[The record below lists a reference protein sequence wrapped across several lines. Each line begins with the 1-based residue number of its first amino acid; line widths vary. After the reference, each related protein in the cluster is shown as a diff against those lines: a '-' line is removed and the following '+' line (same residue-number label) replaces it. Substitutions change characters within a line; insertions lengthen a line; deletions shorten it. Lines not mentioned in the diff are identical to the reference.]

1 MKTPWIYLKTKVKMR
16 IRETALKAC
25 TGFFAYMIAYDSLVL
40 AIHHPEMS
48 VFQWLIRPIIDLYHL
63 NVIAIVMLIFS
74 MISFFIVFDITIKKA
89 KIKELRKVGKKCDE
103 GRDFQYAISVLRDT
117 RFSYVLGQNS
127 FIELNSLEYI
137 YYNLRYIR
145 LALELF

>member
-1 MKTPWIYLKTKVKMR
+1 MR
-16 IRETALKAC
+16 IEKTISKLW
-25 TGFFAYMIAYDSLVL
+25 TGFLIYMIAYNGLALVIYDL
-40 AIHHPEMS
+40 N
-48 VFQWLIRPIIDLYHL
+48 VTLFQWLIRPIIDLYHL
-63 NVIAIVMLIFS
+63 NTIAIVMFVVS
-74 MISFFIVFDITIKKA
+74 TTSFFITSNIITKRA
-89 KIKELRKVGKKCDE
+89 KLKELRKVGKKCDE

>member
-1 MKTPWIYLKTKVKMR
+1 MR
-16 IRETALKAC
+16 IEEAALKVW
-25 TGFFAYMIAYDSLVL
+25 TGFLIYMVAYNGLALVIYDLDVTL
-40 AIHHPEMS
+40 
-48 VFQWLIRPIIDLYHL
+48 FQWLIRPIIDLYYL
-63 NVIAIVMLIFS
+63 NIVAIVMLISS
-74 MISFFIVFDITIKKA
+74 MVSFFFAFNMINKKG
-89 KIKELRKVGKKCDE
+89 KMKELRKVGKKCDE
-103 GRDFQYAISVLRDT
+103 GRDFHYAISILRDS

>member
-1 MKTPWIYLKTKVKMR
+1 MR
-16 IRETALKAC
+16 IEEAALKVW
-25 TGFFAYMIAYDSLVL
+25 TGFLIYMVAYNSLALVIYDLDVTL
-40 AIHHPEMS
+40 
-48 VFQWLIRPIIDLYHL
+48 FQWFIRPIIDLYHL
-63 NVIAIVMLIFS
+63 NTIAIVMLVFS
-74 MISFFIVFDITIKKA
+74 TTSFFITSDIISKKS
-89 KIKELRKVGKKCDE
+89 KLKELRKVGKKCDE
-103 GRDFQYAISVLRDT
+103 GREFQYAISILKDS

>member
-1 MKTPWIYLKTKVKMR
+1 MR
-16 IRETALKAC
+16 IEEAAFKVW
-25 TGFFAYMIAYDSLVL
+25 TGFLIYMVAYNSLALVIYDLDVTL
-40 AIHHPEMS
+40 
-48 VFQWLIRPIIDLYHL
+48 FQWLIRPIIDLYHL
-63 NVIAIVMLIFS
+63 NTITIVMLVVSIT
-74 MISFFIVFDITIKKA
+74 SFFIASNIITKRA
-89 KIKELRKVGKKCDE
+89 KLKELRKVGKKCDE

>member
-1 MKTPWIYLKTKVKMR
+1 MR
-16 IRETALKAC
+16 IEEAALKVW
-25 TGFFAYMIAYDSLVL
+25 TGFLIYMVAYNGLALVIYDLDVTL
-40 AIHHPEMS
+40 
-48 VFQWLIRPIIDLYHL
+48 FQWLIRPIIDLYHL
-63 NVIAIVMLIFS
+63 NTIAIVMLVVSIT
-74 MISFFIVFDITIKKA
+74 SFFIASNIITKRA
-89 KIKELRKVGKKCDE
+89 KLKELRKVGKKCDE